1 MLILYRVAHGRDAM
15 TQTRAGLLPQHL
27 TQPTLS
33 IRINTEMSS
42 VVGEQFSASPMKPN
56 RGFFDSPRTSFPPPY
71 GECSE
76 IKTGIIPPSP
86 SVDLAYTTEGQKLGV
101 KRTTWS

>member
-15 TQTRAGLLPQHL
+15 TQTRAALLPQHN
-27 TQPTLS
+27 QPTLNLQ
-33 IRINTEMSS
+33 INTEVFTS
-42 VVGEQFSASPMKPN
+42 VGEPFPTSPMKPS

-71 GECSE
+71 EF
-76 IKTGIIPPSP
+76 KKGIIPPSP
-86 SVDLAYTTEGQKLGV
+86 SVDLTYTTEGQTQGV